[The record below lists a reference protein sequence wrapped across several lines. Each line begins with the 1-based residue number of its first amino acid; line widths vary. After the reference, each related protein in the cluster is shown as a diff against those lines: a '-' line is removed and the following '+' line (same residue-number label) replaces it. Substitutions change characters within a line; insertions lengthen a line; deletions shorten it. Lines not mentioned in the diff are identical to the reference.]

1 MNISLYLPPEV
12 LDDEADSMPMT
23 TPRQQSFNQLMEWRV
38 FLRILQALCTA
49 YGWTLEMD
57 RRADPD
63 LSCAIFADSVWVDEA
78 AANLNEEALS
88 DLPF

>member
-1 MNISLYLPPEV
+1 M
-12 LDDEADSMPMT
+12 
-23 TPRQQSFNQLMEWRV
+23 

-57 RRADPD
+57 RRADLD

-78 AANLNEEALS
+78 AADLNEEALS
-88 DLPF
+88 DLPFNRPGRASSRFAPALMC